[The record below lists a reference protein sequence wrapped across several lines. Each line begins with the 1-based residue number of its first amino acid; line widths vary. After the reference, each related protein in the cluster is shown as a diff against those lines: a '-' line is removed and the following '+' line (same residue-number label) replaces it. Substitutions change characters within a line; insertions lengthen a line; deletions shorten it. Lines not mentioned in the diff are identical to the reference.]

1 MLDCQVVSFV
11 VMKVRFI
18 SVMFCSW
25 LGGTDRYLPSA
36 LHTYLCLCLV
46 LDV

>member
-18 SVMFCSW
+18 SVMFCAW
-25 LGGTDRYLPSA
+25 FGGTHRYLPSA
-36 LHTYLCLCLV
+36 LHTYLCLCLY